1 VQKIKQV
8 HEVGLTWHRRLFSFS
23 FAVFLLAGLQMRSSQ
38 AQSLQGKTLQAL
50 VQQAQAQ
57 QNQPRQ
63 PVPPL
68 PPPRA
73 GYSFPAKQTLTYAVD
88 WRVFPAG
95 TVVMHLE
102 AQGNQERVT
111 TTADSLGAINLIF
124 RVVDRFQSSFDRQT
138 GCSAGFSKQ
147 LQEGRRQVNS
157 DLKFDYS
164 QHKMIQDE
172 KNLVKGTSRH
182 QEAPIPSCVTDLL
195 SAIFYPSSQ
204 TLTVGQSFEVPVADG
219 MRTIPVSMKIEGREQ
234 IHTPLGTY
242 QTVRVQPTADA
253 GVVKNRG
260 NIWIWYTDDDRHIP
274 VQMRARLF
282 WGTITF
288 QLTALDQK

>member
-1 VQKIKQV
+1 MI
-8 HEVGLTWHRRLFSFS
+8 WHRRLLPVSL
-23 FAVFLLAGLQMRSSQ
+23 AALLLTGLQ
-38 AQSLQGKTLQAL
+38 AQTS
-50 VQQAQAQ
+50 
-57 QNQPRQ
+57 QNQTQNQSHPAT
-63 PVPPL
+63 PPL
-68 PPPRA
+68 PAPRA
-73 GYSFPAKQTLTYAVD
+73 GYTFPARQTLTYTVD

-102 AQGNQERVT
+102 AQGNDERVT
-111 TTADSLGAINLIF
+111 TTADSIGAVNLIF
-124 RVVDRFQSSFDRQT
+124 RVVDRFQSSFDRQS

-164 QHKMIQDE
+164 RHRMIQDE
-172 KNLVKGTSRH
+172 KNVVKGTARH
-182 QEAPIPSCVTDLL
+182 QEAPIPTCVIDLL

-204 TLTVGQSFEVPVADG
+204 ALAAGQSFQVPVADG
-219 MRTIPVSMKIEGREQ
+219 MKTIPVTMKIEGREQ
-234 IHTPLGTY
+234 IRTPLGTY